1 MITISTGWLVA
12 LGVSAYLIYRF
23 WKKILKA
30 ILFLSVLS
38 FVYVVLKVKN
48 AYDDIVGDKDK
59 TEIIDSKK
67 LENKIAQ
74 TWEQTTT
81 EYRSHIK

>member
-12 LGVSAYLIYRF
+12 LGISAYLVYKF

-30 ILFLSVLS
+30 MLFLGVLS
-38 FVYVVLKVKN
+38 FAYVVVKIKN
-48 AYDDIVGDKDK
+48 TYDDIVGQKDK

-81 EYRSHIK
+81 EYRSRIK